1 MRRALALAALIA
13 PVAAFAA
20 AGSAAAEHWTKYTD
34 GSAAGTAWSYDADY
48 SYKDKQT
55 GRLVVMQAISKPES
69 KLGPAAPGAADGV
82 GSVVAIDCTKKNM
95 IMMSGYSPSKPLNIR
110 ANWRE
115 DTPKKAEGAE
125 NQALMG
131 AVCPNADHVP
141 VK

>member
-13 PVAAFAA
+13 LGA
-20 AGSAAAEHWTKYTD
+20 AGTASAEKWTKYVD
-34 GSAAGTAWSYDADY
+34 GSAPGTAWSYDADY

-82 GSVVAIDCTKKNM
+82 GSVVAIDCAKKNM

-110 ANWRE
+110 PNWRE
-115 DTPKKAEGAE
+115 ETPKKADGAE
-125 NQALMG
+125 NEALM
-131 AVCPNADHVP
+131 AATCKTLDSVP
-141 VK
+141 AK